1 MGESFPLAP
10 MSRLVRGLTIG
21 LLLVPAIIYG
31 TALVRDLAGDESTA
45 EGLRWLA
52 YALALADLAVWLG
65 IRPSRFEIGD
75 DALVIVW
82 PVRQRRVPLAEIGAV
97 KAFSQPAFRGE
108 FGRVLRIGVGGLYGV
123 FGWLHGRKHG
133 WMDVYV
139 SRLDG
144 CVVLDRPAAR
154 PLLISPVTPERFV
167 AAMQGARAAL

>member
-31 TALVRDLAGDESTA
+31 AAMVRDLAGDESTA

-82 PVRQRRVPLAEIGAV
+82 PVRQRRIPLA
-97 KAFSQPAFRGE
+97 R
-108 FGRVLRIGVGGLYGV
+108 
-123 FGWLHGRKHG
+123 
-133 WMDVYV
+133 
-139 SRLDG
+139 
-144 CVVLDRPAAR
+144 C
-154 PLLISPVTPERFV
+154 
-167 AAMQGARAAL
+167 